1 MTDFAPNFIAAVP
14 AQAMKFRRVVT
25 GERNGVSYI
34 AKDEP
39 ECPLQMGV
47 EGASGLSVT
56 EFWRTVKNPATNPGS
71 SDTGSLPIAFGPN
84 PGGTVAQIVEWAP
97 DRELFGTD
105 DPAVAGAATMHRTS
119 TIDYIMILSGEI
131 WLVMEEGETLLRKGD
146 TLIQRG
152 SRHGWSNR
160 SNEPCVFFTVMV
172 SAEA

>member
-14 AQAMKFRRVVT
+14 PHARKFRRVVT

-34 AKDEP
+34 VRDES

-56 EFWRTVKNPATNPGS
+56 EFWRTVKNPATNPGGD
-71 SDTGSLPIAFGPN
+71 DTGSLPFSFGPS
-84 PGGTVAQIVEWAP
+84 PGGTVAQVVEWAP
-97 DRELFGTD
+97 DRELFGTN
-105 DPAVAGAATMHRTS
+105 DPAVAKATTMHRTD
-119 TIDYIMILSGEI
+119 TIDYIMVLSGEI

-152 SRHGWSNR
+152 TRHAWSNR
-160 SNEPCVFFTVMV
+160 SNEPCVFFTAMV
-172 SAEA
+172 SAKA